1 VGTSI
6 LPSEIKSLGPWALS
20 LCGGLSDPEPLT
32 LERFMSKIVT
42 FQDMCENPGM
52 LTNPDLVVKVEDMYY
67 NWQTAA
73 PILVAKTVFQKHL
86 PEVRDKFSQSFLV
99 VL

>member
-1 VGTSI
+1 
-6 LPSEIKSLGPWALS
+6 
-20 LCGGLSDPEPLT
+20 
-32 LERFMSKIVT
+32 MSKIVT

-52 LTNPDLVVKVEDMYY
+52 LINPDLVVKVEDMYY

-86 PEVRDKFSQSFLV
+86 PEVRDGFSQSFLV